1 MKKFMDL
8 VKQGYKPKQAIA
20 KSIAMDRKAK
30 KMSFG
35 GMVDDDLDAEH
46 ERSLTELMIQGDQ
59 TPVANPE
66 VLEAQQMLASN
77 LHKESEDEEYYA
89 MGGLVQGDTSDDEP
103 VGNKPSEDMSSTTE
117 EPMDKK
123 HLSPM
128 LVGPEAM
135 AVLMEK
141 KKNRKFKK

>member
-8 VKQGYKPKQAIA
+8 VKQGYKPKHAIA
-20 KSIAMDRKAK
+20 KSIAMDRKSK
-30 KMSFG
+30 KMAAG
-35 GMVDDDLDAEH
+35 GMVDDDLDDEH

-59 TPVANPE
+59 MPVANPE
-66 VLEAQQMLASN
+66 VLEAAQILASN
-77 LHKESEDEEYYA
+77 LHKESEAEEYYA
-89 MGGLVQGDTSDDEP
+89 MGGLVQGGPSDDEP

-123 HLSPM
+123 HLPPMVSPD
-128 LVGPEAM
+128 AM

-141 KKNRKFKK
+141 KKKRKFMK